1 MFRDKLYKSSNCPEN
16 RCVLSWIEG
25 VRIRCTLPWRPCR
38 AQGWGVGSQ
47 GRGVRVR
54 QCPRLTPRLAA
65 QCQPQSSSAEKHE
78 AGISDPSQTRT
89 HTESFSLATEAKRR
103 TRWFTERRPG
113 ASRTFK
119 QSSPGILIPLPLAT
133 KDRRGARSR
142 ALDVCAQERRTQWPR
157 MNGKGQG
164 TPVLQ
169 KEVITKNGSGPP
181 RWR

>member
-1 MFRDKLYKSSNCPEN
+1 M
-16 RCVLSWIEG
+16 
-25 VRIRCTLPWRPCR
+25 R
-38 AQGWGVGSQ
+38 A
-47 GRGVRVR
+47 R

-164 TPVLQ
+164 TPVLHNFGDSSCFGNVDGSQ
-169 KEVITKNGSGPP
+169 KPSRISGAGVLLSSATLTGMCDTAELSLLLEG
-181 RWR
+181 